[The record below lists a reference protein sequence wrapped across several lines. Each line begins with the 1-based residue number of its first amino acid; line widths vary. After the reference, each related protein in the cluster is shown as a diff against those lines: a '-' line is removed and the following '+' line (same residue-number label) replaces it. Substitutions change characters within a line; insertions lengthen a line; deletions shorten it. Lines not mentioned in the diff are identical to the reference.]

1 MALRYNNGARTFFTS
16 NFKLA
21 TLSLGRDKNGEL
33 IGYGQYIGDRIQEM
47 TNIVEMTGES
57 RREKWEEEKTK

>member
-1 MALRYNNGARTFFTS
+1 LENYETIKTSKSICGGGALAH
-16 NFKLA
+16 
-21 TLSLGRDKNGEL
+21 

-57 RREKWEEEKTK
+57 RREKWEEEKTR